1 MSKTFGEIKKGD
13 KIYYYSH
20 GKIRTRIVIDVC
32 DCKTKW
38 SDRLSPCIVFK
49 RGCPIDI
56 ESDCVRRSH
65 QYGEY
70 FSCIE
75 ELVKAMKRRADY
87 AGYQFKKYYNACN
100 KWHKITSDYADALD
114 KFYNENN

>member
-20 GKIRTRIVIDVC
+20 GKIRIRVVTDVC

-38 SDRLSPCIVFK
+38 SDRLRPCIVFK

-56 ESDCVRRSH
+56 ESDWVRRSH

-87 AGYQFKKYYNACN
+87 AKYQLKKHYNACQ
-100 KWHKITSDYADALD
+100 KWQKITSNYADALD
-114 KFYNENN
+114 EFYNENN

>member
-20 GKIRTRIVIDVC
+20 GKIRARLVTDVC
-32 DCKTKW
+32 ECKTKW
-38 SDRLSPCIVFK
+38 SDRLRPCIVFK

-56 ESDCVRRSH
+56 EHDWVRRSC

-87 AGYQFKKYYNACN
+87 AGHQFKKCWDACH
-100 KWHKITSDYADALD
+100 KWYKITSDYADALD
-114 KFYNENN
+114 EFYNENN

>member
-1 MSKTFGEIKKGD
+1 MIKTFGDIKKGD

-20 GKIRTRIVIDVC
+20 GKIRIRVVTDVC

-38 SDRLSPCIVFK
+38 SDRLRPCIVFK

-56 ESDCVRRSH
+56 ESDWVRRSH

-75 ELVKAMKRRADY
+75 ELVKTMKRRADY
-87 AGYQFKKYYNACN
+87 AGHQLKKYYNACQ
-100 KWHKITSDYADALD
+100 KWQKITSDYADALD
-114 KFYNENN
+114 EFYNENN

>member
-20 GKIRTRIVIDVC
+20 GKIRTRVVIDVC
-32 DCKTKW
+32 NRKTKW
-38 SDRLSPCIVFK
+38 SDHLRPCIVFK
-49 RGCPIDI
+49 RGYPIDI
-56 ESDCVRRSH
+56 EYDWVRRSH

-87 AGYQFKKYYNACN
+87 ARHQFRKYYNACN
-100 KWHKITSDYADALD
+100 KWQKITSDYADALD

>member
-20 GKIRTRIVIDVC
+20 GKIRARVVIDVC
-32 DCKTKW
+32 DSKTKW
-38 SDRLSPCIVFK
+38 SDRLRPCIVFK
-49 RGCPIDI
+49 RGCPINI
-56 ESDCVRRSH
+56 EHDWVRCSC

-87 AGYQFKKYYNACN
+87 AIHQFRKYYNACQ
-100 KWHKITSDYADALD
+100 KWQKITSDYTDALD

>member
-1 MSKTFGEIKKGD
+1 MRKTFGEIENGD
-13 KIYYYSH
+13 KVYYYSH
-20 GKIRTRIVIDVC
+20 GKFRMRVVTDVC
-32 DCKTKW
+32 DCGTKW
-38 SDRLSPCIVFK
+38 SDRLRPCIVFK

-56 ESDCVRRSH
+56 ESDWVRRSH

-87 AGYQFKKYYNACN
+87 AKYQLKKYYNACN

>member
-13 KIYYYSH
+13 KVYYYSH
-20 GKIRTRIVIDVC
+20 GKIRIRVVTDVC

-38 SDRLSPCIVFK
+38 SDRLRQCIVFK

-56 ESDCVRRSH
+56 ESDWVRRSY

-75 ELVKAMKRRADY
+75 ELVKAMKRRAYY
-87 AGYQFKKYYNACN
+87 AKYQLKKYYNACN

>member
-1 MSKTFGEIKKGD
+1 MSKTFGEIKKDD

-20 GKIRTRIVIDVC
+20 GKIRTRVVIDVC

-38 SDRLSPCIVFK
+38 SDRLRPCIVFK
-49 RGCPIDI
+49 RGYPIDI
-56 ESDCVRRSH
+56 EHDWVRHSC

-75 ELVKAMKRRADY
+75 ELVKTMKRRADY
-87 AGYQFKKYYNACN
+87 AKYQFKKYYNACN
-100 KWHKITSDYADALD
+100 KWHKITSDYADALNE
-114 KFYNENN
+114 FYNENN

>member
-13 KIYYYSH
+13 KVYYYSH
-20 GKIRTRIVIDVC
+20 GKIRIRVVTDVC

-38 SDRLSPCIVFK
+38 SDRLRPCIVFK

-56 ESDCVRRSH
+56 ESDWVRRSY

-87 AGYQFKKYYNACN
+87 AKYQLKKYYNACN

-114 KFYNENN
+114 EFYNENN

>member
-13 KIYYYSH
+13 KVYYYSH
-20 GKIRTRIVIDVC
+20 GKIHIRVVTDVC

-38 SDRLSPCIVFK
+38 SDRLRPCIVFK

-56 ESDCVRRSH
+56 ESDWVRRSH

-87 AGYQFKKYYNACN
+87 AKYQLKKYYNACN

-114 KFYNENN
+114 EFYNENN

>member
-13 KIYYYSH
+13 KIYYYSN
-20 GKIRTRIVIDVC
+20 GKISTRVVTDVC

-38 SDRLSPCIVFK
+38 SDRLRPCIVFK

-56 ESDCVRRSH
+56 ESDWVRRSH

-70 FSCIE
+70 FACIE
-75 ELVKAMKRRADY
+75 ELVKTMKLRADY
-87 AGYQFKKYYNACN
+87 AKYQLKKYYNACQ
-100 KWHKITSDYADALD
+100 KWQKITSDYADALD

>member
-13 KIYYYSH
+13 KVYYYSH
-20 GKIRTRIVIDVC
+20 GKIRIRVVTDVC

-38 SDRLSPCIVFK
+38 SDRLRPCIVFK

-56 ESDCVRRSH
+56 ESDCVRRSY
-65 QYGEY
+65 QYREY

-75 ELVKAMKRRADY
+75 ELVKAMKRRAYY
-87 AGYQFKKYYNACN
+87 AKYQLKKYYNACN

-114 KFYNENN
+114 EFYNENN

>member
-20 GKIRTRIVIDVC
+20 GKIRIRVVTDVC

-38 SDRLSPCIVFK
+38 SDRLRPCIVFK

-56 ESDCVRRSH
+56 ESDWVRRSH

-114 KFYNENN
+114 EFYNENN

>member
-13 KIYYYSH
+13 KVYYYSH
-20 GKIRTRIVIDVC
+20 GKIRIRVVTDVC

-38 SDRLSPCIVFK
+38 SDRLRPCIVFK

-56 ESDCVRRSH
+56 ESDWVRRSY

-75 ELVKAMKRRADY
+75 ELVKTMKRRADY
-87 AGYQFKKYYNACN
+87 AKYQLKKYYNACN

-114 KFYNENN
+114 EFYNENN

>member
-1 MSKTFGEIKKGD
+1 MSKTFGEIKEGD
-13 KIYYYSH
+13 KVYYYSH

-38 SDRLSPCIVFK
+38 SDRLRPCIVFK

-56 ESDCVRRSH
+56 ESDWVRRSH

-75 ELVKAMKRRADY
+75 ELTKAMKRRADY
-87 AGYQFKKYYNACN
+87 AGHQFKKYYNACQ
-100 KWHKITSDYADALD
+100 KCQKIISDYADALD
-114 KFYNENN
+114 EFYNENN

>member
-13 KIYYYSH
+13 KVYYYSH
-20 GKIRTRIVIDVC
+20 GKIRIRVVTDVC
-32 DCKTKW
+32 DFSPKW
-38 SDRLSPCIVFK
+38 SDRLRPCIVFK

-56 ESDCVRRSH
+56 ESDWVRRSH

-75 ELVKAMKRRADY
+75 ELVKTMKRRADY
-87 AGYQFKKYYNACN
+87 AKYQLKKYYNACQ
-100 KWHKITSDYADALD
+100 KWQKITSDYADALD
-114 KFYNENN
+114 EFYNENN

>member
-13 KIYYYSH
+13 KVYYYSH
-20 GKIRTRIVIDVC
+20 GKIRIRVVTDVC

-38 SDRLSPCIVFK
+38 SDRLRPCIVFK

-56 ESDCVRRSH
+56 ESDWVRRSH

-87 AGYQFKKYYNACN
+87 AKYQLKKYYNACN

-114 KFYNENN
+114 EFYNENN

>member
-20 GKIRTRIVIDVC
+20 GKIRARVVTDVC

-38 SDRLSPCIVFK
+38 SDRLRPCIVFK

-56 ESDCVRRSH
+56 ESDWVRRSH

-75 ELVKAMKRRADY
+75 ELVKTMKRRADY
-87 AGYQFKKYYNACN
+87 AKY
-100 KWHKITSDYADALD
+100 
-114 KFYNENN
+114 

>member
-20 GKIRTRIVIDVC
+20 GKIRIRVVTDVC

-38 SDRLSPCIVFK
+38 SDRLRPCIVFK

-56 ESDCVRRSH
+56 ESDWVRRSY

-75 ELVKAMKRRADY
+75 ELVKAMKRRAGY
-87 AGYQFKKYYNACN
+87 AGDRFKKYYNACN

-114 KFYNENN
+114 EFYNENN

>member
-20 GKIRTRIVIDVC
+20 GKIRARVVIDVC
-32 DCKTKW
+32 DSKTKW
-38 SDRLSPCIVFK
+38 SDRLRPCIVFK
-49 RGCPIDI
+49 RGYPIDI
-56 ESDCVRRSH
+56 EHDWVRRSH

-75 ELVKAMKRRADY
+75 ELVKEMTRRADY
-87 AGYQFKKYYNACN
+87 AKYQFKKYYNAYQ
-100 KWHKITSDYADALD
+100 KWQKITSDYADALD
-114 KFYNENN
+114 EFYNENN

>member
-20 GKIRTRIVIDVC
+20 GKIRTRVVIDVC
-32 DCKTKW
+32 DSKTKW
-38 SDRLSPCIVFK
+38 SDRLRLCIVFK
-49 RGCPIDI
+49 RGYPIDI
-56 ESDCVRRSH
+56 EHDWVRRSH

-87 AGYQFKKYYNACN
+87 ARHQFRKYYNACN
-100 KWHKITSDYADALD
+100 KWQKITSDYADALNE
-114 KFYNENN
+114 FYNENN

>member
-13 KIYYYSH
+13 KVYYYSH
-20 GKIRTRIVIDVC
+20 GKIRIRVVTDVC

-38 SDRLSPCIVFK
+38 SDRLRPCIVFK

-56 ESDCVRRSH
+56 ESDWVRRSH

-114 KFYNENN
+114 EFYNENN

>member
-38 SDRLSPCIVFK
+38 SDRLRPCIVFK

-56 ESDCVRRSH
+56 ESDWVRRSH

-70 FSCIE
+70 FACIE
-75 ELVKAMKRRADY
+75 ELVKTMKLRADY
-87 AGYQFKKYYNACN
+87 AKYQLKKHYNACQ
-100 KWHKITSDYADALD
+100 KWQKITSNYADALD
-114 KFYNENN
+114 EFYNENN